1 MQVKP
6 LNFIFISLF
15 SLLLVLSVAFNVS
28 ANQYEPIEWVEL
40 IPQDDLDALLNPP
53 AYLDEIEDG
62 SFEDQVANDMLSA
75 LELSGDGR
83 YQQALVST
91 KVVEAYD
98 QRNIRLPGFVVPVEM
113 NEKQQVTEFF
123 LVPYFGAC
131 IHYPPPPPNQIIYV
145 TVKDGLSL
153 NDIQQPYWVE
163 GKLFTTLTEN
173 ELAIS
178 AYSLKADNII
188 LYTEDY

>member
-6 LNFIFISLF
+6 LNVIFISLF
-15 SLLLVLSVAFNVS
+15 SMMLALFVSFVAT
-28 ANQYEPIEWVEL
+28 ANQYEEIDWVEL

-62 SFEDQVANDMLSA
+62 SFEDQIANDMLSA
-75 LELSGDGR
+75 LEMSGDDR

-91 KVVEAYD
+91 KVVEDYNA
-98 QRNIRLPGFVVPVEM
+98 RAIRLPGFIVPVEM

-145 TVKDGLSL
+145 TVKDGLRV
-153 NDIQQPYWVE
+153 NDIQHPYWVE
-163 GKLFTTLTEN
+163 GTLSTTLTEN

-178 AYSLKADNII
+178 AYSLQADNVI

>member
-1 MQVKP
+1 MQVKR

-15 SLLLVLSVAFNVS
+15 SVLLALSVSFIAT

-62 SFEDQVANDMLSA
+62 SFEDQIANDMLSA
-75 LELSGDGR
+75 LELSGDDR

-91 KVVEAYD
+91 KVVEDYD

-163 GKLFTTLTEN
+163 GKLSTTLTEN
-173 ELAIS
+173 EMAIS

>member
-6 LNFIFISLF
+6 LNVIFISLF
-15 SLLLVLSVAFNVS
+15 SMMLALFVSFVAT
-28 ANQYEPIEWVEL
+28 ANQYEEIDWVEL

-62 SFEDQVANDMLSA
+62 SFEDQIANDMLSA
-75 LELSGDGR
+75 LEMSGDDL

-91 KVVEAYD
+91 KVVEDYNA
-98 QRNIRLPGFVVPVEM
+98 RAIRLPGFIVPVEM

-145 TVKDGLSL
+145 TVKDGLRV
-153 NDIQQPYWVE
+153 NDIQHPYWVE
-163 GKLFTTLTEN
+163 GTLSTTLTEN

-178 AYSLKADNII
+178 AYSLQADNVI

>member
-6 LNFIFISLF
+6 LNVIYISLF
-15 SLLLVLSVAFNVS
+15 SMILALSVSFVAT
-28 ANQYEPIEWVEL
+28 ANQYEEIDWVEL

-62 SFEDQVANDMLSA
+62 SFEDQIANDMLSA
-75 LELSGDGR
+75 LEMSGDDR

-91 KVVEAYD
+91 KVVEDYNA
-98 QRNIRLPGFVVPVEM
+98 RAIRLPGFIVPVEM

-163 GKLFTTLTEN
+163 GKLSTTLTEN

>member
-1 MQVKP
+1 MQAKP
-6 LNFIFISLF
+6 FNVIFISLF
-15 SLLLVLSVAFNVS
+15 SMMLALSVSFVAT
-28 ANQYEPIEWVEL
+28 ANQYEEIDWVEL

-62 SFEDQVANDMLSA
+62 SFEDQIANDMLSA
-75 LELSGDGR
+75 LEMSGDDR

-91 KVVEAYD
+91 KVVEDYNA
-98 QRNIRLPGFVVPVEM
+98 RAIRLPGFIVPVEM

-145 TVKDGLSL
+145 SVKDGLSV
-153 NDIQQPYWVE
+153 NDIQHPYWVE
-163 GKLFTTLTEN
+163 GTLSTTLTEN

-178 AYSLKADNII
+178 AYSLQADNVI

>member
-6 LNFIFISLF
+6 LNVIFISLF
-15 SLLLVLSVAFNVS
+15 SMMLALSVSFVAT
-28 ANQYEPIEWVEL
+28 ANQYEEIDWVEL

-62 SFEDQVANDMLSA
+62 SFEDQIANDMLSA
-75 LELSGDGR
+75 LELSGDDR

-91 KVVEAYD
+91 KVVEDYNA
-98 QRNIRLPGFVVPVEM
+98 RAIRLPGFIVPVEM
-113 NEKQQVTEFF
+113 NEKQQATEFF

-145 TVKDGLSL
+145 TVKDGLRV
-153 NDIQQPYWVE
+153 NDIQHPYWVE
-163 GKLFTTLTEN
+163 GTLSTTLTEN

-178 AYSLKADNII
+178 AYSLQADNVI